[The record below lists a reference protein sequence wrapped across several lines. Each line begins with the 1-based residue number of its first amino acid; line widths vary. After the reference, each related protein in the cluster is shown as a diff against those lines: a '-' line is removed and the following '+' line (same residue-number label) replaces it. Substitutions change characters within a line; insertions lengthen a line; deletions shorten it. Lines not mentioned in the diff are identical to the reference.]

1 MLLFPKLSIRS
12 LIRRLKHRQG
22 WHAPRCRESSRS
34 KLPMWCT
41 TTISSMACL
50 PVPCSCRV
58 AWLWACSP
66 GGRCEPHGSELFCR
80 LTSVRKLKFFTAI
93 ILTKNFRG
101 RPLGGRAAP
110 ARVALWRPR
119 NLFWQFLRC
128 LLIGCRVRE
137 EKAGKKHVHE
147 EFWRNSHKSS

>member
-1 MLLFPKLSIRS
+1 MSIT
-12 LIRRLKHRQG
+12 
-22 WHAPRCRESSRS
+22 PR
-34 KLPMWCT
+34 KD
-41 TTISSMACL
+41 
-50 PVPCSCRV
+50 
-58 AWLWACSP
+58 
-66 GGRCEPHGSELFCR
+66 
-80 LTSVRKLKFFTAI
+80 
-93 ILTKNFRG
+93 FRG

-119 NLFWQFLRC
+119 NLFFWQFLHC